1 MIERLEQLRNDRHKD
16 AKKWKEQTGKKVVGL
31 FCCNVPEELIY
42 AADMLPVR
50 ILGEHEE
57 ATEGN
62 LHFPTNVCPYP
73 VSCFDQALK
82 GHYDYLDGL
91 VVPNVCDMIRSMYG
105 TWKLNLKIPYVHFL

>member
-57 ATEGN
+57 AT
-62 LHFPTNVCPYP
+62 
-73 VSCFDQALK
+73 
-82 GHYDYLDGL
+82 
-91 VVPNVCDMIRSMYG
+91 
-105 TWKLNLKIPYVHFL
+105 